1 MIPRRADNMTV
12 KTDCSFFA
20 EDVGKNLYRKKT
32 YFTVMIEQEVIA
44 KDKDEADTLFLDHG
58 GIKYGDLRSIVDDG
72 NGVETTIVDA
82 DYDRSDSTEY
92 VGKVV
97 YEDTEYAKEDGDV
110 EIDQYVDENE
120 KVEA

>member
-1 MIPRRADNMTV
+1 MTV

-32 YFTVMIEQEVIA
+32 YYRVLIEQEVIA
-44 KDKDEADTLFLDHG
+44 KDKDEADTLFLDYG
-58 GIKYGDLRSIVDDG
+58 GIDHSKINSEIVESG
-72 NGVETTIVDA
+72 NGVETIIVDA
-82 DYDRSDSTEY
+82 DYEADTTEY

-97 YEDTEYAKEDGDV
+97 YEDDEFAKEDGLV
-110 EIDQYVDENE
+110 EIDQYVDEQE